1 MLLMLSR
8 PSASHC
14 LISRA
19 STPSTFEA
27 GQPRHLCCCCLCAH
41 RGCVTLCGLQEESA
55 AVTLAVDTVA
65 RVVRLIWP
73 HARTV
78 LFGSQATTLALPG
91 SDLDIVVLG
100 VTQDLARAGT
110 GFTK

>member
-1 MLLMLSR
+1 M
-8 PSASHC
+8 P
-14 LISRA
+14 
-19 STPSTFEA
+19 
-27 GQPRHLCCCCLCAH
+27 LCA
-41 RGCVTLCGLQEESA
+41 TLCRLQEESE

-78 LFGSQATTLALPG
+78 LFGSQATSLALPG